1 MASSGSGV
9 SELPQDVFN
18 FSICLL
24 TISLQKSEGRI
35 EFEAADLKA
44 ICTDFS
50 ISEQNLPRNI
60 SFSVQ
65 NIQLGFATDGSLPKL
80 VLKRWCPVQI
90 LPLSSDPFVRL
101 QLEGAV
107 IDEKNCY
114 SLDVS
119 ILPIICHIDG
129 RFIRFTHQALSHIPS
144 LTGTTT
150 DISPSLVR
158 SALVHAIRLKIYL
171 EIESMDVQ
179 KLRCGDL
186 KQLFSMFP
194 LDGCELSLS
203 EVLVHHSMMSNS
215 QWISEIIRRWMGE
228 VKATG
233 PGRILGSIYQFK
245 GLSEILKKTND
256 LLETITASDSSRLSY
271 TIALSERSLALG
283 HTVIVEMI
291 SMSQKSLLVTSRL
304 LYAMAS
310 QRQGRLLRP
319 GTMSNSEIED
329 CVQHS
334 RRIIM
339 REMRLA
345 ISTLNE
351 LTSESNVELDQDV
364 SLIFQRL
371 LEMVLR
377 PVQG

>member
-24 TISLQKSEGRI
+24 TILLQKSEGRI

-90 LPLSSDPFVRL
+90 LPLSNDPFVRL

-107 IDEKNCY
+107 VDATTCY

-129 RFIRFTHQALSHIPS
+129 RFVRFTHQALSHITS
-144 LTGTTT
+144 LTGTTA

-158 SALVHAIRLKIYL
+158 SAMVHAVRLKIYL

-203 EVLVHHSMMSNS
+203 EVLVNHSMMSNS
-215 QWISEIIRRWMGE
+215 QWISEILRRWMSE